1 MPSHWVKCLRSQF
14 KLRVKIFSFETDRK
28 CASWNYCC
36 LFMLCHVRC
45 LSEWSRGN
53 CLAMIRFETHSC
65 DSLVYLILLPICP
78 RYVLIQPLVI
88 YLANEPDIYTTDRE
102 EKNTFRM
109 CSHIHRLVSK
119 LKMDKKYVR
128 NEKIIKIYIFSI
140 HIMDFGLFMYHLLR
154 RPQGIF
160 ESLIHRPFSSF
171 SCPTW

>member
-1 MPSHWVKCLRSQF
+1 MRELELLLPFHAVPCAL
-14 KLRVKIFSFETDRK
+14 LERVISRELPCNDSIWDPFMWFP
-28 CASWNYCC
+28 C
-36 LFMLCHVRC
+36 LFNIITHLPPLCTNPTARY
-45 LSEWSRGN
+45 
-53 CLAMIRFETHSC
+53 I
-65 DSLVYLILLPICP
+65 P
-78 RYVLIQPLVI
+78 RKRTWY
-88 YLANEPDIYTTDRE
+88 IYTTDRE